1 MKINDSKKSPSLPL
15 GQTQTNSDKKTDKV
29 ETSPA
34 TTAGTLKSSPM
45 SAQLQSLQGSMSTS
59 EVFDAGKVDAIKTA
73 IADGKFKVNAE
84 KVADGLLETVKNLL
98 QGRRH

>member
-1 MKINDSKKSPSLPL
+1 MKINDSKKSTSLPL
-15 GQTQTNSDKKTDKV
+15 GQTQANTGKKVDKA
-29 ETSPA
+29 ETAPA
-34 TTAGTLKSSPM
+34 TAAGTLKSSPM
-45 SAQLQSLQGSMSTS
+45 SAQLQSLQGSMATS

-84 KVADGLLETVKNLL
+84 KVADGLLATVKNLL

>member
-1 MKINDSKKSPSLPL
+1 MTRKSHLAYRLDKAQANTGKKV
-15 GQTQTNSDKKTDKV
+15 DKA
-29 ETSPA
+29 ETAPA
-34 TTAGTLKSSPM
+34 TAAGTIKSSSM
-45 SAQLQSLQGSMSTS
+45 SAQLQSLQGSMATS

-84 KVADGLLETVKNLL
+84 KVADGLLATVKNLL